1 MWASHTFLVKTFWG
15 SIPMHARGN
24 DIVARAK
31 EYDGVRWRH
40 HGRSMDTGVDCAGL
54 LICVGHDLG
63 ITEFDTLHY
72 ARRPNAREFKQAMLR
87 AGCLPI
93 HPNQIANGD
102 ILRIAES
109 KHPVHV
115 GIYEKDERGQEWI
128 IHSWAVTRKVVREP
142 LSETRRNQIV
152 EVMRYPE

>member
-1 MWASHTFLVKTFWG
+1 MG
-15 SIPMHARGN
+15 SILMHARGH

-31 EYDGVRWRH
+31 EYVGVRWRH
-40 HGRSMDTGVDCAGL
+40 QGRSMDTGVDCAGL
-54 LICVGHDLG
+54 LVCVGHDLDL
-63 ITEFDTLHY
+63 TNFDTARY
-72 ARRPNAREFKQAMLR
+72 SRRPNAREFKQAMLR

-93 HPNQIANGD
+93 NAGLVANGD

-115 GIYEKDERGQEWI
+115 GIYEKDEQGQEWF
-128 IHSWAVTRKVVREP
+128 IHSWAVTRKVVREA
-142 LSETRRNQIV
+142 LTITRRNQIA

>member
-1 MWASHTFLVKTFWG
+1 MSHMSLVKIFWG

-31 EYDGVRWRH
+31 EYVGVRWRH
-40 HGRSMDTGVDCAGL
+40 QGRSLDTGVDCAGL
-54 LICVGHDLG
+54 LVCVGHDLG
-63 ITEFDTLHY
+63 LTDFDSIQY
-72 ARRPNAREFKQAMLR
+72 SRRPNPRHFKQILLQ
-87 AGCLPI
+87 AGCTI
-93 HPNQIANGD
+93 INAGQVANGD
-102 ILRIAES
+102 ILRLAES

-128 IHSWAVTRKVVREP
+128 IHSWAITRKVVREA
-142 LSETRRNQIV
+142 LTTTRRNQIA

>member
-1 MWASHTFLVKTFWG
+1 
-15 SIPMHARGN
+15 MHANGHE
-24 DIVARAK
+24 IVARAK
-31 EYDGVRWRH
+31 EYEGVRWRH

-63 ITEFDTLHY
+63 LTTFDSNRY
-72 ARRPNAREFKQAMLR
+72 SRRPNAREFKLTLLE
-87 AGCLPI
+87 AGCRPI
-93 HPNQIANGD
+93 NAGEVANGD
-102 ILRIAES
+102 ILRLAES

-128 IHSWAVTRKVVREP
+128 IHSWAVTRKVVREALTP
-142 LSETRRNQIV
+142 TRRNQIA

>member
-1 MWASHTFLVKTFWG
+1 MSLTFLVKTFWG

-24 DIVARAK
+24 EIVARAK

-40 HGRSMDTGVDCAGL
+40 QGRSMETGVDCAGL
-54 LICVGHDLG
+54 LACVGKDLG
-63 ITEFDTLHY
+63 ITNFDSLQY
-72 ARRPNAREFKQAMLR
+72 SRRPNPRRFKQILLQ
-87 AGCLPI
+87 AGCIPI
-93 HPNQIANGD
+93 NAGQVANGD
-102 ILRIAES
+102 ILRLAES

-128 IHSWAVTRKVVREP
+128 IHSWAITRKVVREA
-142 LSETRRNQIV
+142 LTETRRRQIA